1 MLGQLLPPRLDN
13 AYHGSRIAPWL
24 LGVVVTIKL
33 LQSMM
38 SIFRGAY
45 VASSDDGIPLDTF
58 TPAAAHTIIAM
69 FALLGVSRLPFYA
82 LCVLALAKYRSAV
95 PLMLALFS
103 LDYVTRSLI
112 LYYLPIERTS
122 STGGLVVN
130 QVLFAFMVVG
140 LVLSLRRR
148 RDALTA

>member
-13 AYHGSRIAPWL
+13 SYHGSRIAPWL
-24 LGVVVTIKL
+24 LGLVLTVKC

-45 VASSDDGIPLDTF
+45 VASSADGIPLDTYA
-58 TPAAAHTIIAM
+58 PAAAQAFIAM
-69 FALLGVSRLPFYA
+69 FALLGSARLPFYA
-82 LCVLALAKYRSAV
+82 LCALALAKYRSAI
-95 PLMLALFS
+95 PLMFALFS

-122 STGGLVVN
+122 DTGGLVVN
-130 QVLFAFMVVG
+130 QVLFAGMVVG
-140 LVLSLRRR
+140 LVLSLRRQ
-148 RDALTA
+148 RDTRPA

>member
-13 AYHGSRIAPWL
+13 AYHGSRVAPWL

-33 LQSMM
+33 LQSVM
-38 SIFRGAY
+38 SVFLGAS
-45 VASSDDGIPLDTF
+45 VASNADGIPLDTF
-58 TPAAAHTIIAM
+58 TPAAAQTVIGM
-69 FALLGVSRLPFYA
+69 FALLGVARLPFYA

-103 LDYVTRSLI
+103 LDYVVRSFV
-112 LYYLPIERTS
+112 LYYVPIERTGPA
-122 STGGLVVN
+122 GGLVVN
-130 QVLFAFMVVG
+130 QVLFALMVVG

-148 RDALTA
+148 GDTTPA